1 MNTSPLAII
10 ESRIQ
15 RRDSQ
20 GDITI
25 DFALAEAT
33 RAVVALVAAD
43 LAYDN
48 ARKAMAAAKRANQFR
63 PLSPAHPTVVR
74 MHQASDHRQR
84 VLSQL
89 QQVAA

>member
-1 MNTSPLAII
+1 MNATARAII
-10 ESRIQ
+10 EDGL
-15 RRDSQ
+15 RRRSH
-20 GDITI
+20 GNTI
-25 DFALAEAT
+25 RRENLAEAFK
-33 RAVVALVAAD
+33 ACDALLAAD

-63 PLSPAHPTVVR
+63 PLSPAHPSVVR